1 MNLSDKFDKSTW
13 QKNQTALSSKLAP
26 VGYKYVKGK
35 TPSFKRT
42 ADNTIAPKKQT
53 NKQTKNKTK
62 QKSSQHHRGE
72 YNLCERA
79 RDFILSNMLMFS
91 WSAS

>member
-62 QKSSQHHRGE
+62 QKAHSITGE
-72 YNLCERA
+72 SIICESRQETS
-79 RDFILSNMLMFS
+79 F
-91 WSAS
+91 